1 MTSHRRRRA
10 SLSRMPEPGR
20 RCAKCGESFGAEVLY
35 CPRDGSPLT
44 SRKTELSEDPYV
56 GLIIA
61 GELRLDQ
68 LIGIGA
74 MGRVYRA
81 HEVGIERDVAV
92 KILHRELLRNPM
104 LVARFQREARAA
116 ARLAHPN
123 VIGVHRLGE
132 LPDHG
137 PNVGGE
143 TYLVLEYLDGISLRS
158 ALAAAGGALPLPR
171 ALHVILQVCDAVGD
185 AHGRGIVHRD
195 LKPDNVMLV
204 RRGDDPDFVKVL
216 DFGVARLSEGD
227 RELATQAGAVL
238 GTARYISPEGA
249 RGEPVGAPGD
259 VYSITTMLFESLS
272 GATPF
277 EGESPVAILVKQT
290 SEPAPDVRSL
300 ARASYL
306 PEPIARVIAQ
316 NLSKDPGERCRDGRE
331 LGRTLVAA
339 AHASGLKPEDLLPR
353 STLLGTRPALH
364 LTSIERTKAMK
375 LGAEL
380 EAKLHTPSPGP
391 SGTAVIEADDAPIA
405 RASATPVVKSVDA
418 TLTEAEQDTLKLEPP
433 RPEPRTSWLQR
444 GGLIAACFAA
454 GAVVALLA
462 ASSLGAFDAPAA
474 GADNYVERAER
485 ALASGAIVGP
495 PTDNVLDI
503 TDTALQ
509 RWPSQPRLLA
519 VRNSAARTLVERAR
533 VAAESSPSEA
543 LELLRFASRLDPGNK
558 DAQKLARELRSALE
572 QVPPAAPSASAPL
585 PSVARKNP
593 KPSAAPVHSSAPAP
607 SAVPTPV
614 EATPESA
621 PSARPAAESP
631 GGRWL

>member
-1 MTSHRRRRA
+1 MTSHRRQRA

-300 ARASYL
+300 ARA
-306 PEPIARVIAQ
+306 I
-316 NLSKDPGERCRDGRE
+316 G
-331 LGRTLVAA
+331 
-339 AHASGLKPEDLLPR
+339 AS
-353 STLLGTRPALH
+353 SA
-364 LTSIERTKAMK
+364 SI
-375 LGAEL
+375 
-380 EAKLHTPSPGP
+380 
-391 SGTAVIEADDAPIA
+391 TAVPLG
-405 RASATPVVKSVDA
+405 P
-418 TLTEAEQDTLKLEPP
+418 
-433 RPEPRTSWLQR
+433 
-444 GGLIAACFAA
+444 GLGVC
-454 GAVVALLA
+454 
-462 ASSLGAFDAPAA
+462 S
-474 GADNYVERAER
+474 
-485 ALASGAIVGP
+485 LAS
-495 PTDNVLDI
+495 
-503 TDTALQ
+503 
-509 RWPSQPRLLA
+509 
-519 VRNSAARTLVERAR
+519 
-533 VAAESSPSEA
+533 
-543 LELLRFASRLDPGNK
+543 
-558 DAQKLARELRSALE
+558 
-572 QVPPAAPSASAPL
+572 
-585 PSVARKNP
+585 
-593 KPSAAPVHSSAPAP
+593 SSAPSFIALVRSMLVRWRAGRVP
-607 SAVPTPV
+607 SSV
-614 EATPESA
+614 ERGSRSSGLRPLACAAATRVR
-621 PSARPAAESP
+621 PSSRPSRQRSP
-631 GGRWL
+631 GSLDWFCAMTRAMGSGR